1 MSVQAGAHN
10 DGCQQA
16 EFEHPNSK
24 AFEASAEHALNLGS
38 PASVQERV
46 QTRTV
51 KPADAGAIP
60 VVTVITEAIVVVKV
74 SLSRVMHNDTSS
86 QRPLPLKKARHR
98 GGAGGLEEA
107 PDAPRARA
115 AGLAWWRG

>member
-24 AFEASAEHALNLGS
+24 AFEASAEHALNLKS

-51 KPADAGAIP
+51 KPATR
-60 VVTVITEAIVVVKV
+60 VVTAEDHCTIVVVV
-74 SLSRVMHNDTSS
+74 V
-86 QRPLPLKKARHR
+86 
-98 GGAGGLEEA
+98 
-107 PDAPRARA
+107 
-115 AGLAWWRG
+115 